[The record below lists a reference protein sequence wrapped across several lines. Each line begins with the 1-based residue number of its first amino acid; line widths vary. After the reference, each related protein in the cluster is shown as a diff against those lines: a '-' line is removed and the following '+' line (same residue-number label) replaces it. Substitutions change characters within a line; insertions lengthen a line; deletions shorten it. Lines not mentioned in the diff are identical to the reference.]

1 MTIHQIRP
9 DLTTPEVATETAAAA
24 TTAAELTRRERLE
37 PRHAREIV
45 ELLGRK
51 EELRGVYAMADFLDD
66 AVRWSA

>member
-9 DLTTPEVATETAAAA
+9 DLTTPEVTIETADTIAAG
-24 TTAAELTRRERLE
+24 LTRRERLE

-51 EELRGVYAMADFLDD
+51 EELRGVHAMADFLDD

>member
-9 DLTTPEVATETAAAA
+9 DLTTPEAVAAAEA
-24 TTAAELTRRERLE
+24 LTRRERLE

-51 EELRGVYAMADFLDD
+51 EELRGVHAMADFLDD

>member
-9 DLTTPEVATETAAAA
+9 DLTTTEAS
-24 TTAAELTRRERLE
+24 TTLAEAPTRRQRLE

-66 AVRWSA
+66 AVRWTA

>member
-9 DLTTPEVATETAAAA
+9 DLTTDEAADT
-24 TTAAELTRRERLE
+24 TTAAPLTRRERLE
-37 PRHAREIV
+37 SRHAREIV

-51 EELRGVYAMADFLDD
+51 EELRGVHAMADFLDD